1 MTRFALL
8 VTALVLFAIMAI
20 VTPAPIAAQEHT
32 SEGEEHASEEPEFHR
47 NHFGGFL
54 GASRHSDVKESAP
67 TLGLEYARVF
77 SRHWAAV
84 GYVEMVGGELER
96 DFILIL
102 GAIFYPIRQM
112 GIVLGP
118 GIERASTSVEHGGEV
133 EEESEY
139 ELIIR
144 GGVAYGFKV
153 AEVASLAPT
162 VFVDWT
168 DVRWTLVYG
177 LGFVVGF

>member
-1 MTRFALL
+1 MSKPASLA
-8 VTALVLFAIMAI
+8 TACILFAIM
-20 VTPAPIAAQEHT
+20 VLSVPVWLAAQEHAP
-32 SEGEEHASEEPEFHR
+32 EGEDHASEEPEFHR

-77 SRHWAAV
+77 SRRWAAA
-84 GYVEMVGGELER
+84 GYLEMVGGELER
-96 DFILIL
+96 DMILIVT
-102 GAIFYPIRQM
+102 AIFYPIRQM

-118 GIERASTSVEHGGEV
+118 GIERASVSVDHGGEV